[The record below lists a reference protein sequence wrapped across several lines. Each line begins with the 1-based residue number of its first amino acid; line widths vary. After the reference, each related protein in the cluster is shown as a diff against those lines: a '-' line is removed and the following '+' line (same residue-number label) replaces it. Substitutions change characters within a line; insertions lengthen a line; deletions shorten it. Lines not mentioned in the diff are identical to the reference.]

1 MDTADIDETITHNG
15 TGPTIGEIA
24 DAETGDDDAVAT
36 DPAEVELAATAA
48 GAPDV
53 ATGFMSEL
61 TEAMM
66 GVVGKERDRI
76 GAIVEADAAAHLVEA
91 KEHAAAEAEA
101 FRQVADEDVAS
112 IEGWAEAEVERI
124 RADAARRIADR
135 RADLDS
141 SLAQHDAV
149 LEGELQGIET
159 AVADYGVTLESFLDD
174 LRTTGDP
181 AEIADRS
188 RSLPTPPEPQRC
200 PRDRARR
207 GADQD
212 RRGSGRG
219 RDARGRRGS
228 EADDAEDGG
237 RSEVPAT
244 AASGADDDAAEC
256 RRGGWGVSPG
266 RGHPAPPH
274 DAGRRFRG
282 ALGRVG
288 RERCR
293 DRGDPGRRRRRFDQ
307 LGLGDRRR
315 PGDPHDPPAQ
325 TLSAAH
331 VSASSNPVGV
341 MDPAAT
347 SGTGWDTDIEAPVA
361 VATAVATAE
370 PEDVGHPN
378 AAVRLIRSVAPWT
391 APTHSTG
398 RTDDDAR

>member
-1 MDTADIDETITHNG
+1 MDTADLDETITHNG
-15 TGPTIGEIA
+15 TGPTIGGVA
-24 DAETGDDDAVAT
+24 DAETGGGEVLST
-36 DPAEVELAATAA
+36 DPGEVRPDATTS

-53 ATGFMSEL
+53 TSGFMSEL

-91 KEHAAAEAEA
+91 KEHAAAESEA

-124 RADAARRIADR
+124 RADAATRIADR
-135 RADLDS
+135 RADLDT

-149 LEGELQGIET
+149 LAGELQGIET
-159 AVADYGVTLESFLDD
+159 AVADYGVTLQSFLDD

-188 RSLPTPPEPQRC
+188 RSLPTPPNLN
-200 PRDRARR
+200 DVRAIARAAALTR
-207 GADQD
+207 IAEEAAAVEAPAAEAVVIDDADASAGAVSEASPLDALAVD
-212 RRGSGRG
+212 ETTTPADPVEAPS
-219 RDARGRRGS
+219 DARSVSG
-228 EADDAEDGG
+228 AEIAEIPAVVEEVSSARSAWETDGG
-237 RSEVPAT
+237 LET
-244 AASGADDDAAEC
+244 LMDT
-256 RRGGWGVSPG
+256 
-266 RGHPAPPH
+266 
-274 DAGRRFRG
+274 
-282 ALGRVG
+282 
-288 RERCR
+288 
-293 DRGDPGRRRRRFDQ
+293 
-307 LGLGDRRR
+307 
-315 PGDPHDPPAQ
+315 PAQ
-325 TLSAAH
+325 TLTAAH
-331 VSASSNPVGV
+331 VSASAAPVGV

-347 SGTGWDTDIEAPVA
+347 ASTGWDTDIEVPVA

-370 PEDVGHPN
+370 PGDVGHPN